1 MLVTQTGSKLWRYAY
16 NFDAKQKLLAI
27 GQYPLV
33 SLADARTRRDNAKR
47 LPADGIDPSVERK
60 LARISCSQIPSQ
72 LTINS
77 EEMAILITGCV
88 SCPRERPSPIFSP
101 GDGFFVVRRNK
112 GRTQSERTY
121 DLLPCGADSA
131 A

>member
-1 MLVTQTGSKLWRYAY
+1 MGTTPSPWRYDFARDSTLSY
-16 NFDAKQKLLAI
+16 PMPCLL
-27 GQYPLV
+27 L
-33 SLADARTRRDNAKR
+33 L
-47 LPADGIDPSVERK
+47 
-60 LARISCSQIPSQ
+60 SCSEVSRMALFRFEVLQPYPASCAQAAPHLFQIPGQ
-72 LTINS
+72 LTIYS

-101 GDGFFVVRRNK
+101 GDGLFVVRRNK
-112 GRTQSERTY
+112 GQTQSERTH